1 MGTAGVSAMRHP
13 DEAPEHAGGG
23 GTLWLLTAGLVV
35 VIVAALALL
44 VGPVAADD
52 LAALEP
58 GRLLATW
65 AAR

>member
-1 MGTAGVSAMRHP
+1 MRYP

-23 GTLWLLTAGLVV
+23 GAEGLLAAGLVV
-35 VIVAALALL
+35 VIAVALALL
-44 VGPVAADD
+44 VRAVVADD
-52 LAALEP
+52 PTELAP